1 MIMAD
6 NRVDRRKHE
15 RFPIKQATVAYKP
28 AGLLAGLSRKNQVEG
43 SVLVN
48 MGQGGAQFTCPKHV
62 LPGEKLSLNIAIPA
76 FLSNLTLT
84 GKVIWCRKFPN
95 ARTFRVGVQFVKA
108 DKKTWRNV
116 ETLRRDVYFRS
127 QGQSKILG
135 ARQKNAV

>member
-15 RFPIKQATVAYKP
+15 RFPIKQASVAYKP
-28 AGLLAGLSRKNQVEG
+28 AGLLAALNKKNLIEG
-43 SVLVN
+43 NVLVN
-48 MGQGGAQFTCPKHV
+48 MGQGGAQLTCPKHMM
-62 LPGEKLSLNIAIPA
+62 PGEKLSLKIAIPA
-76 FLSNLTLT
+76 FISSLNLT
-84 GKVIWCRKFPN
+84 GKVIWCQKLPG
-95 ARTFRVGVQFVKA
+95 ARTFRAGVEFVKA

-135 ARQKNAV
+135 GKRRSAV